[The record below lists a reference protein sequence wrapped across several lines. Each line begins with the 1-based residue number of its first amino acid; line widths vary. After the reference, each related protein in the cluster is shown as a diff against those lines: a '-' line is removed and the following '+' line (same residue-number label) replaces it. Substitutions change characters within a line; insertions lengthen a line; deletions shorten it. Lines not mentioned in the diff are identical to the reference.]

1 METKVAY
8 FISDAHL
15 GVNPPGSIEDRE
27 ETLVHFLKG
36 MIGGASHLFIVGDL
50 FEFWYEYRHYVARG
64 HMPLY
69 RVLGDL
75 VDSGTEVHYLTGNH
89 DLSLIHI

>member
-50 FEFWYEYRHYVARG
+50 FEFW
-64 HMPLY
+64 
-69 RVLGDL
+69 
-75 VDSGTEVHYLTGNH
+75 
-89 DLSLIHI
+89 